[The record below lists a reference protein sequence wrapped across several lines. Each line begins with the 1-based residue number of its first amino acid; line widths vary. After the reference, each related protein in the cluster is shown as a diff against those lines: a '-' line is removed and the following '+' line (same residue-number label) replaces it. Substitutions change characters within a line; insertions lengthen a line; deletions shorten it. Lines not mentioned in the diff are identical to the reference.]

1 MNHHRW
7 VERCLAGIAGK
18 AKEKLH
24 VTIFSNLLYGLLV
37 GEAQPLLD
45 EQRTERQTYRLCWSA
60 SSGVELRGIF
70 SRSSQG
76 IKDEKITQRLS
87 ESNVPPKGTW
97 KSSVESSPLWCFR
110 YYCSAQQL

>member
-1 MNHHRW
+1 
-7 VERCLAGIAGK
+7 
-18 AKEKLH
+18 
-24 VTIFSNLLYGLLV
+24 
-37 GEAQPLLD
+37 
-45 EQRTERQTYRLCWSA
+45 
-60 SSGVELRGIF
+60 LRGIF

-97 KSSVESSPLWCFR
+97 KSSVESGPLWCFR